1 MRDTCTNS
9 IYYIEDCAVL
19 GNKLNK
25 CMKEDVLLK
34 KEKQI
39 TWRQCKR
46 ENKHYAKNIKDKIK
60 L

>member
-25 CMKEDVLLK
+25 CTKEDVLLK

-46 ENKHYAKNIKDKIK
+46 ENKHYA
-60 L
+60 